1 MEYTRE
7 AQDLHVL
14 ADTDDANAYAPE
26 ALLNALLDK
35 LQLKHDAEL
44 ARILKM
50 EKRLLGDIRAGR
62 LQISGSM
69 LMQMQEAS
77 GIAIEE
83 LRRILGDRRRTSRMH
98 HLQNRRF

>member
-7 AQDLHVL
+7 TQDLQAL
-14 ADTDDANAYAPE
+14 SDKDEAEAYAPD

-83 LRRILGDRRRTSRMH
+83 LRRILGDKRRTSRMYH
-98 HLQNRRF
+98 FQNRRS